1 MSDKLIDYLE
11 GFITQDRKARIAEI
25 LLKRTNHIAV
35 CVEDVYQLHNTS
47 AVIRSCDVFGIQQ
60 LHVIEE
66 NYGKRLDKNIAM
78 GAEKWVDV
86 HRYETA
92 AHCIASLKSD
102 GFKIIATSPHQTSY
116 PLKDFDISQKSVICF
131 GTEKSGLSP
140 AIMDQADGFIHI
152 PMQGFAESLNISVSA
167 AIVLYELRSRLN
179 QSRIAWQLS
188 EKELEAKRVDWTMK
202 SIRSIDDILKRYNN
216 EQSE

>member
-1 MSDKLIDYLE
+1 MPEKLLDYLE
-11 GFITQDRKARIAEI
+11 GFITPERKERINEI
-25 LLKRTNHIAV
+25 LLRRTYHIAV
-35 CVEDVYQLHNTS
+35 CIEDVYQMHNTS

-66 NYGKRLDKNIAM
+66 QFGKRLDKNIAM

-92 AHCIASLKSD
+92 ENCIALLKSE
-102 GFKIIATSPHQTSY
+102 GYKIIATTPHQTSF
-116 PLKDFDISQKSVICF
+116 PLKDFNISEKSVICF

-140 AIMDQADGFIHI
+140 VIMDQADGFIHI

-167 AIVLYELRSRLN
+167 AIVLHELRSRLN
-179 QSRIAWQLS
+179 QSKISWQLS
-188 EKELEAKRVDWTMK
+188 KKEFEAKRIDWTMK
-202 SIRSIDDILKRYNN
+202 SIRSIDDIMRRFNSDN
-216 EQSE
+216 